1 MTRELIEKDIFEKVK
16 VDYEAFV
23 SELKTNNNYDFFK
36 SLDSFAQRI
45 AFLNSSYSYGI
56 DFYRDRVY
64 ANIYGYSYRITK
76 SFTFENYE
84 NAVKSGYYYTVDI
97 DKYIKENPIFAFAD
111 DKTRELI
118 LAKTVFKDFK
128 NTIFYGNFIPVKI
141 FNNIH
146 NSFLDFV
153 YGKIKAIF

>member
-23 SELKTNNNYDFFK
+23 SELKANGNYDFFK
-36 SLDSFAQRI
+36 SLDSFTQRI
-45 AFLNSSYSYGI
+45 AFLNSSHSYGI
-56 DFYRDRVY
+56 EFYRDRVY

-84 NAVKSGYYYTVDI
+84 NAVKSGYYYAVDI
-97 DKYIKENPIFAFAD
+97 DKYIKENPIFNFAD
-111 DKTRELI
+111 AKTREQI

-128 NTIFYGNFIPVKI
+128 NDVEIRVKGTVR
-141 FNNIH
+141 
-146 NSFLDFV
+146 D
-153 YGKIKAIF
+153 AITKVMFGMRW